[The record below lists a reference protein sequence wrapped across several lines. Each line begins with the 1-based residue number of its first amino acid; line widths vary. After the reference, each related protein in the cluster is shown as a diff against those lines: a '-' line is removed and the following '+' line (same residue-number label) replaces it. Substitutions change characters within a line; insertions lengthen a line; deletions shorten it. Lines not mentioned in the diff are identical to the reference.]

1 MTTPEVPPGRPTSQP
16 RLRHR
21 LAAFLKVAA
30 AVTALAFL
38 ILGGKVFATSLTGFA
53 AWVQGLGAWG
63 PVAFVAGYVVACVA
77 FVPGAVLT
85 LAAGAIFGLA
95 RGVLYVFTGAVLGS
109 SAAFLIARYLAR
121 DAVEKRIAG
130 NPKFAAIDQAIER
143 EGLKIV
149 LLLRLSPIFPFNLL
163 NYGLGLTR
171 VSFRD
176 YLLGAIGMLPGTL
189 LYVYSGTALG
199 SLAEIASG
207 ARPQGGGAGKALL
220 VAGLLAT
227 IAVTILIT
235 RSARRALARATGVE
249 A

>member
-1 MTTPEVPPGRPTSQP
+1 VTGTAR
-16 RLRHR
+16 RLSGT
-21 LAAFLKVAA
+21 LKVFA
-30 AVTALAFL
+30 AVTALA
-38 ILGGKVFATSLTGFA
+38 ILAIGGRAFASSLTTFA

-63 PVAFVAGYVVACVA
+63 PVAFVAGYIASCVL
-77 FVPGAVLT
+77 FIPGAILT
-85 LAAGAIFGLA
+85 LAAGVIFGLG
-95 RGVLYVFTGAVLGS
+95 RGVLFVFLGAVLGS

-176 YLLGAIGMLPGTL
+176 YLIGSIGMLPGTV

-207 ARPQGGGAGKALL
+207 TRPQGGGAGKALL
-220 VAGLLAT
+220 GAGLLAT
-227 IAVTILIT
+227 IAVTIVIT
-235 RSARRALARATGVE
+235 RTARRALARATGVE